1 MANERLPIFNEKA
14 YEKLRNPDDL
24 DKYVRV
30 TKPSAW
36 VALAGC
42 IILLVGLLVWGIFG
56 TVSTNVD
63 TQCVT
68 IPSGEVICL
77 ISSDNIEGVTVGDPV
92 STESSR
98 GYISRVGGLPLS
110 RTEVRD
116 LVQSDFLTDTLMGAG
131 QNWAFVVYVDEL
143 EIDEGW
149 PESCVI
155 RTKQVAPLSA
165 LFGTD
170 EVS

>member
-36 VALAGC
+36 VALLGC
-42 IILLVGLLVWGIFG
+42 IVLLVGILVWGIFG
-56 TVSTNVD
+56 TVSSNIETE
-63 TQCVT
+63 CVA

-77 ISSDNIEGVTVGDPV
+77 ISLDDIGNVNVGDPI

-98 GYISRVGGLPLS
+98 GFISRVGSLPLS

-116 LVQSDFLTDTLMGAG
+116 LLQSDFLTDVLIKPG
-131 QNWAFVVYVDEL
+131 QNWAFVVYTDEL
-143 EIDEGW
+143 KVTEGL
-149 PESCVI
+149 PEDCVI
-155 RTKQVAPLSA
+155 RTQQVAPLSA
-165 LFGTD
+165 LFDTG